1 MWPSPYLDAYGE
13 EDIDLRRG
21 KPLFLCQERYAS
33 LTAMVLVSVSFL
45 VVSLLKPLCSRIVA
59 LFLKLSMG
67 SQR

>member
-33 LTAMVLVSVSFL
+33 LTAMVLW
-45 VVSLLKPLCSRIVA
+45 LCFFFGGLIA
-59 LFLKLSMG
+59 QTFML
-67 SQR
+67 